1 MTQTEIKGAS
11 PSPFWTFS
19 LSLYGKPGVLD
30 ACLTLQDG
38 SGADVNLAL
47 FGLYLGRTGRK
58 LSSADFRK
66 IAQTTE
72 PWRAGIVVALRA
84 ARRALKEPPAPFDGP
99 LADAL
104 RKSVKSS
111 ELEAER
117 IQQEVLFVTFP
128 AASIGVAEPDL
139 AKACAENLDAYR
151 IYLDTRFNEAALATL
166 LTQAETITA
175 TKG

>member
-1 MTQTEIKGAS
+1 MTQTETKGSS

-19 LSLYGKPGVLD
+19 LSLYGKPGVPD

-47 FGLYLGRTGRK
+47 FGLYLGRTGCK
-58 LSSADFRK
+58 LSSADFRT

-72 PWRAGIVVALRA
+72 PWRAGIVVSLRS
-84 ARRALKEPPAPFDGP
+84 ARRALKEPPDPFNGP

-151 IYLDTRFNEAALATL
+151 IYLETTFNEAAVATL
-166 LTQAETITA
+166 LSQAETIIA